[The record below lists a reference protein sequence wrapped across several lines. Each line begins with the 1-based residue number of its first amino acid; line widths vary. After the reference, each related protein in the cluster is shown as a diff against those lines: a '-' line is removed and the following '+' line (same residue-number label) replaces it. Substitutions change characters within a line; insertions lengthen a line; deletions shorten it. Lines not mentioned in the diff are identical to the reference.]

1 MAEINS
7 NSTEDATTEKELH
20 NNQSEEDTTL
30 TSNNQSVSSVES
42 NQNVSAGEAATPAN
56 EPTKT
61 EAVTTKLPD
70 ESNKPADVI
79 AKSSDDNVK
88 PTNVVEKKTK
98 IDVLLKAAGDA
109 PIMKKKKW
117 AVDGN
122 KPMAY
127 LTEFIRKY
135 IKCEPSESLF
145 LYVNQTFAP
154 SPDQILSNLFECFG
168 TDGKLVLHYCKS
180 QAWG

>member
-1 MAEINS
+1 MA
-7 NSTEDATTEKELH
+7 D
-20 NNQSEEDTTL
+20 NNENVNE
-30 TSNNQSVSSVES
+30 VE
-42 NQNVSAGEAATPAN
+42 N
-56 EPTKT
+56 KT
-61 EAVTTKLPD
+61 EQAPKQTETKNEQPVSPVT
-70 ESNKPADVI
+70 KPVDP
-79 AKSSDDNVK
+79 NQ
-88 PTNVVEKKTK
+88 KKK

-117 AVDGN
+117 AVDAN
-122 KPMAY
+122 KPVAY

-145 LYVNQTFAP
+145 IYVNQTFVP
-154 SPDQILSNLFECFG
+154 SPDQVISNLFDCFG